1 MELIRRLVERKV
13 AVLCS
18 VGFGLLSFTLA
29 MPLVQDEAPAVLRMS
44 AGPETTRRHA
54 VAAYLSE
61 QAARNDLTIELLPSA
76 GSEES
81 LELLKDGQLEAAIVS
96 NGVVTPNDDDI
107 MVLGAMEVEA
117 VHLLVRKEMLDRGS
131 IREAILGR
139 RVNLGEPGS
148 TEWLLA
154 REFLSFARL
163 KLPSMSQ
170 PGDIIPTEYGKDHL
184 HKQCAAILQA
194 NGSEKEALIAQLPD
208 CLVVLAS
215 MPSPIVQ
222 QLVEAG
228 DYRIAP
234 LPATRAFLMD
244 NLQDSDSS
252 ATVLQREFLQPT
264 VVPAHCY
271 FASRGLPAQD
281 CETVGVRLLVV
292 ARKDLPD
299 RAVQPL
305 MKTLLEGELAHRID
319 TKSPREIA
327 TPYAV
332 HPAAI
337 AYLDRDKP
345 LAIKAAMEW
354 LSSGLS
360 IFGAFSAGALSLYSL
375 VWRRKVRQPS
385 DYYAEIRKVEQL
397 ALNAERDSS
406 SPIPSHEF
414 MKHLD
419 DRLLKL
425 RQEMIEDICEGRI
438 KGEQLISNILALLKD
453 ARRNLQVLERNSSEP
468 DLRVLRRRTLPA
480 RTAGRAAA

>member
-1 MELIRRLVERKV
+1 MEIIRRAGERKL

-18 VGFGLLSFTLA
+18 VGFGLLSLSLA
-29 MPLVQDEAPAVLRMS
+29 MPLLRDETPAVLRMS
-44 AGPETTRRHA
+44 AGPEATRRHA
-54 VAAYLSE
+54 VATYLCE
-61 QAARNDLTIELLPSA
+61 QAAQNDLTVDLLPTA
-76 GSEES
+76 GSEAC
-81 LELLKDGQLEAAIVS
+81 LQLLKDGQLDAAIVS
-96 NGVVTPNDDDI
+96 NGVVVPNDDDI
-107 MVLGAMEVEA
+107 VVLGAMEVEA
-117 VHLLVRKEMLDRGS
+117 VHLLVRKEVLDRGS
-131 IREAILGR
+131 VREAILGQ
-139 RVNLGEPGS
+139 RVNLGERGS

-154 REFLSFARL
+154 KEFLAFARL
-163 KLPSMSQ
+163 KLPSTSQ
-170 PGDIIPTEYGKDHL
+170 PGDIVPTEYSKDHL
-184 HKQCAAILQA
+184 LKQCAAILQSQ
-194 NGSEKEALIAQLPD
+194 GEEKASLIAELPD

-215 MPSPIVQ
+215 LPSPVVQ

-228 DYRIAP
+228 DYRMAP

-244 NLQDSDSS
+244 NLQDSNSS

-271 FASRGLPAQD
+271 FANRGLPEKE
-281 CETVGVRLLVV
+281 CETVGARLLVV
-292 ARKDLPD
+292 ARKDLSE

-327 TPYAV
+327 TPYAI
-332 HPAAI
+332 HPAAL

-375 VWRRKVRQPS
+375 VWRRKTRQPS

-397 ALNAERDSS
+397 AINAELDSS
-406 SPIPSHEF
+406 SPIPAHEF

-425 RQEMIEDICEGRI
+425 RQELIEDICEGRI

-453 ARRNLQVLERNSSEP
+453 ARRNLQVLERNAAEP
-468 DLRVLRRRTLPA
+468 DVRVLRRRKMLDKSVA
-480 RTAGRAAA
+480 RAAA